1 MAIKKSDLY
10 SSLWA
15 SCDELRGGM
24 DASQTTLKRA
34 VKEQEAA
41 LDKLAYEKY
50 PTLTDAEIKTLVVD
64 DKWMARLSVA
74 VQGEL
79 ERVSQTL
86 TGRIRELAERYNR
99 PLPQLTDEV
108 ATLAARV
115 EQHLAKMG
123 ASWT

>member
-1 MAIKKSDLY
+1 M
-10 SSLWA
+10 
-15 SCDELRGGM
+15 
-24 DASQTTLKRA
+24 
-34 VKEQEAA
+34 KEQEAA

-50 PTLTDAEIKTLVVD
+50 PKLAEAEIKTLVVD
-64 DKWMARLSVA
+64 DKWMARIGVA

-86 TGRIRELAERYNR
+86 TSRIRELAERYAT

-115 EQHLAKMG
+115 EEHLAKMG
-123 ASWT
+123 ASWK